1 MLDSVPLGASDACGP
16 NRPGRRGDA
25 TRVAGDSASSQVLR
39 AQIEVVAP
47 RSATVLIE
55 GETGVGKEVAA
66 REIHSLSR
74 RSGRPFVPV
83 DCTAFS
89 SELMG
94 SQLFGHVKGAFTG
107 AVSAALG
114 FVRCANGGTLFL
126 DEIGEL
132 PLAVQAKI
140 LRCLQERT
148 VMPVGGT
155 DAIPVD
161 VRVIAA
167 THRDLG
173 QMVREGTF
181 RQDLYFRLN
190 VVRLAI
196 RPLRERREDILPL
209 AARLLEEVA
218 DAYEEPTKM
227 LADDVA
233 DLLVQYDWPGNV
245 RELRNAIER
254 AFLFC
259 GDRTI
264 QSAHLPCEVR
274 DFQPVA
280 FDPWTTS
287 ESPYEEE
294 SIPKLADAERLLIAR
309 VLKVTSGNQ
318 SDAARL
324 LDVERHRLH
333 RKIVLHGLE
342 HLVAHSAPVASFLPL
357 LRLRRL
363 LASSRSHGSN
373 SCLASLGTDSSIGTF
388 CALGDAS
395 RDARC
400 GWPP

>member
-1 MLDSVPLGASDACGP
+1 MLDSVPLGASDACAY
-16 NRPGRRGDA
+16 NRPARRNVLSH
-25 TRVAGDSASSQVLR
+25 VAGDSTSSQALR
-39 AQIEVVAP
+39 TQIQVVAP

-55 GETGVGKEVAA
+55 GETGVGKEIAA
-66 REIHSLSR
+66 RQIHALSR

-94 SQLFGHVKGAFTG
+94 SQLFGHMKGAFTG
-107 AVSAALG
+107 AVAAAKG
-114 FVRCANGGTLFL
+114 FVRCADGGTLFL

-148 VMPVGGT
+148 VVPVGGT

-173 QMVREGTF
+173 QMVRAGTF

-209 AARLLEEVA
+209 AVHFVEEVA
-218 DAYEEPTKM
+218 AAYEEPVKA
-227 LADDVA
+227 LAAEAA
-233 DLLVQYDWPGNV
+233 DRLVQYDWPGNV

-264 QSAHLPCEVR
+264 QAAHLPCEIR

-280 FDPWTTS
+280 FDEWTTS
-287 ESPYEEE
+287 DDAGGQE
-294 SIPKLADAERLLIAR
+294 SIPRLADAERLLIAR
-309 VLKVTSGNQ
+309 VLKVTGGNQ

-324 LDVERHRLH
+324 LDVERHRLR
-333 RKIVLHGLE
+333 RKIVLHRLE
-342 HLVAHSAPVASFLPL
+342 HL
-357 LRLRRL
+357 
-363 LASSRSHGSN
+363 
-373 SCLASLGTDSSIGTF
+373 
-388 CALGDAS
+388 
-395 RDARC
+395 ARIR
-400 GWPP
+400 PK